1 MSLELWLAFVCA
13 VTVLLVIPGPT
24 VLLLVGHS
32 LTHGRRMASRS
43 VLGVLSGDCM
53 AMSLSLAGLGAVLA
67 ASSQAFAVMKW
78 GGALYLIAL
87 GLQRWWAAVR
97 DEQVELQAA
106 PAKGRTLYAQ
116 ALVVTALNPKG
127 IVFYVALFP
136 QFIDRH
142 AEALPQIVLLGA
154 TFLTLAALNATMYV
168 LLADRMRAGLSSAR
182 RRRVFNGLGGT
193 ALVGAG
199 LLTATL
205 QRR

>member
-1 MSLELWLAFVCA
+1 MSLQIWLAFVCA
-13 VTVLLVIPGPT
+13 VAVLLVVPGPT
-24 VLLLVGHS
+24 VLLLIGHS
-32 LTHGRRMASRS
+32 LSHGRRMATRS
-43 VLGVLSGDCM
+43 VLGVLSGDCV
-53 AMSLSLAGLGAVLA
+53 AMTLSLAGLGAVLA
-67 ASSQAFAVMKW
+67 ASSQAFSVMKW

-87 GLQRWWAAVR
+87 GLQRWWAAVH
-97 DEQVELQAA
+97 DEKIELQAA
-106 PAKGRTLYAQ
+106 PTRGHTLYAQ
-116 ALVVTALNPKG
+116 AFLVTSLNPKG
-127 IVFYVALFP
+127 IVFFVALFP
-136 QFIDRH
+136 QFLDRH
-142 AEALPQIVLLGA
+142 AAALPQILLLGA